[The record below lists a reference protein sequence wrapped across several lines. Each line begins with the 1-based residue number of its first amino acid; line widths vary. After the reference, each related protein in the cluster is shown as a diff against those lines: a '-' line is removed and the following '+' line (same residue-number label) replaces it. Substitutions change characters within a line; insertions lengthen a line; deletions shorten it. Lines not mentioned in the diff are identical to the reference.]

1 MTEGKVFYL
10 TKEKFKELQKEYE
23 NLVAFERNK
32 TIGVEAPKIFES
44 EDMNPE
50 FISYHEDMDSL
61 RLKIDELNNILKNHQ
76 IIKNPPKNEQD
87 SIGVGA
93 TILVDVNGKKEEFTV
108 VGTLE
113 ANPDLGKISNES
125 PVGMALLGRKV
136 GQEIVIDAPTK
147 KVYKIKNIKY
157 EIT

>member
-1 MTEGKVFYL
+1 MSEGKVFYL
-10 TKEKFKELQKEYE
+10 TKTKLKELQKEYE
-23 NLVAFERNK
+23 RLVAFERNK
-32 TIGVEAPKIFES
+32 TVGVEAPKIFES

-61 RLKIDELNNILKNHQ
+61 RLKIDELQYILKNHE
-76 IIKNPPKNEQD
+76 IIKSPPKDEQNL
-87 SIGVGA
+87 IKVGA
-93 TILVDVNGKKEEFTV
+93 KILVDINGEKDEFTI

-113 ANPDLGKISNES
+113 ANPDLGNISNES

-136 GQEIVIDAPTK
+136 GEEVVIDAPTK

-157 EIT
+157 EIS

>member
-1 MTEGKVFYL
+1 
-10 TKEKFKELQKEYE
+10 
-23 NLVAFERNK
+23 
-32 TIGVEAPKIFES
+32 
-44 EDMNPE
+44 
-50 FISYHEDMDSL
+50 HEDMDSL